1 MYDGELVLVPRFPRV
16 PLPRRIAAFA
26 IDVVVIGLLSLLLG
40 QQFYGVLFML
50 LWLGLRVLVV
60 AKNKGQSLGRWALD
74 MKVINPQYRA
84 IPGLLE
90 LTKRETITGLGALL
104 AWIGL
109 VNLSPTNGLLLVL
122 PIPLLV
128 DCSFAFTDA
137 EYRQA
142 FHDRMAQTIVVQTR
156 RGYSLD
162 IKLRRLFAQAGRRM
176 K

>member
-1 MYDGELVLVPRFPRV
+1 MYDGELVLVRRFPRV
-16 PLPRRIAAFA
+16 PITRRIGAFA
-26 IDVVVIGLLSLLLG
+26 IDVLVVGLFSLLFG
-40 QQFYGVLFML
+40 RPAYMVMFIIF
-50 LWLGLRVLVV
+50 WLGLRVIVV
-60 AKNKGQSLGRWALD
+60 AQNKGQSLGRWALD
-74 MKVINPQYRA
+74 MRVINPKFRA
-84 IPGLLE
+84 RPGLLE
-90 LTKRETITGLGALL
+90 LAKRETITGLGALL

-109 VNLSPTNGLLLVL
+109 INLSPTNGLLLVL

-128 DCSFAFTDA
+128 DCGLAFTDE

-142 FHDRMAQTIVVQTR
+142 FHDRVAQTIVIQTR